1 LDSNPG
7 RIVRNHYFDLGFW
20 QKVNLEQLG
29 LFGIFI
35 AGAVPWLEAIAFIPP
50 GIVAGFDPILTVIAA
65 VIGNVSTIF
74 LFAYSGS
81 GIRTWLKRRRE
92 AKGKTGDSPKYQKAL
107 TAFQKYGFW
116 GMAALGPIIIGSQ
129 FAAAASVAAGVKP
142 MKASIFISLSVLIWS
157 IALAWVMVALD
168 VKIF

>member
-1 LDSNPG
+1 M
-7 RIVRNHYFDLGFW
+7 
-20 QKVNLEQLG
+20 NLEQLG
-29 LFGIFI
+29 LLGIFI
-35 AGAVPWLEAIAFIPP
+35 AGAIPWLEAIAFIPP
-50 GIVAGFDPILTVIAA
+50 GIVAGFDPVLTVIAA

-81 GIRTWLKRRRE
+81 GIRTWLKKRRE

-107 TAFQKYGFW
+107 VAFQKYGFW

-142 MKASIFISLSVLIWS
+142 MKASIFISVSVLIWS